1 MATRAVIGH
10 NLEIEDPDREVRS
23 IAGGI
28 ERNLDRVAAHPR
40 RLKNVLQASLRLA
53 GLRSY
58 LDPMA
63 NKLETWQAYVQ
74 VMQAS
79 SAIFEI
85 ATTASG
91 SVEVH
96 IGEQSVSIPAGST
109 QGIADAGNWFTAFC
123 FAVMGRDQARLDM
136 LSEVPIDL
144 LRATGS
150 VYDEYIYH
158 WVDALKTYWSEGSGL
173 GVKLRVA
180 LDSADPASV
189 GRVPPDLMLKILY
202 PPIDLF
208 YRFLDEQR
216 AEFNSTLAQA
226 LQFHDA
232 FWNSDEDDRRNN
244 RVGMI
249 AVGPLAMACLAF
261 DADFQIDV
269 ESDYLPRH
277 ILQRSWLGGFQHS
290 QEMEIPEALR
300 ARVNQPPSPAID
312 QVREF
317 LGSYVADS
325 VGLDEVR
332 EHLVRL
338 AQINRKTVERKAE
351 AIEALLAAPQS
362 QGTLSWMV
370 AVDGNWV
377 LDDETSDAAAETW
390 LRDVAALIRG
400 VLAETDIRNND

>member
-1 MATRAVIGH
+1 M
-10 NLEIEDPDREVRS
+10 
-23 IAGGI
+23 
-28 ERNLDRVAAHPR
+28 AAHPR

-63 NKLETWQAYVQ
+63 NKLETWPAYVQ

-261 DADFQIDV
+261 DADFQLDV